1 MFRWHRFAF
10 CKLAVFQSNGKP
22 RADSSS
28 LPCFHHF
35 PWNRQFARSPRYDTC
50 IARSLQAAIVDAV
63 NLSLRE
69 RRKTSSFFRIDS
81 MVGFGSPVSPAINM
95 ASSSLRA
102 CNKTPYG
109 AAAIQH
115 LLLIGDLHMACVLV
129 PDALWNLIEPLLPI
143 ASSKPLGGRPRLA
156 DRACLA
162 GVIFVLRSGIPW
174 RMLPKALG
182 CGSGM
187 TCWRRLRDWQQDG
200 IWDLIHFA
208 LLDYLSRDGQIDWS
222 RAVIDSCSVR
232 AVFGG
237 G

>member
-1 MFRWHRFAF
+1 
-10 CKLAVFQSNGKP
+10 
-22 RADSSS
+22 
-28 LPCFHHF
+28 
-35 PWNRQFARSPRYDTC
+35 
-50 IARSLQAAIVDAV
+50 
-63 NLSLRE
+63 
-69 RRKTSSFFRIDS
+69 
-81 MVGFGSPVSPAINM
+81 M
-95 ASSSLRA
+95 AS
-102 CNKTPYG
+102 
-109 AAAIQH
+109 
-115 LLLIGDLHMACVLV
+115 VLV

-143 ASSKPLGGRPRLA
+143 PSSKPQGGRPRLA

-187 TCWRRLRDWQQDG
+187 TCWRRVRDWQQHG

>member
-1 MFRWHRFAF
+1 
-10 CKLAVFQSNGKP
+10 
-22 RADSSS
+22 
-28 LPCFHHF
+28 
-35 PWNRQFARSPRYDTC
+35 
-50 IARSLQAAIVDAV
+50 
-63 NLSLRE
+63 
-69 RRKTSSFFRIDS
+69 
-81 MVGFGSPVSPAINM
+81 
-95 ASSSLRA
+95 
-102 CNKTPYG
+102 
-109 AAAIQH
+109 
-115 LLLIGDLHMACVLV
+115 MACVLV

-143 ASSKPLGGRPRLA
+143 PSSKPQGGRPRLA

-208 LLDYLSRDGQIDWS
+208 LLDWLSRDGQIDWS

-237 G
+237 C